1 MVPSLHLYFW
11 KIFSASLQVILT
23 DSCSVNSCSLVC
35 LWEGCEPRVPPTPLS
50 RLLQSV
56 LALFNQVDVRVPCL
70 TEQVR
75 RGESTACIIWK
86 RMKRNVL
93 ICSSVQMLFS
103 QYILQEWFGFLEK
116 IQQLAFPGSSAG
128 KESTCNAGD
137 PNLIS
142 GSGRSPGEEIGY
154 PLKNSWAS
162 LLALSIKNPPATW
175 ESWVRSLVGRS
186 PGGGHSNPL

>member
-137 PNLIS
+137 PKL
-142 GSGRSPGEEIGY
+142 GSPGLGRSSLGVSWVGKIPWRRERLPQCSGLENSMDCIVHGVT
-154 PLKNSWAS
+154 NSW
-162 LLALSIKNPPATW
+162 T
-175 ESWVRSLVGRS
+175 
-186 PGGGHSNPL
+186 